1 VVKYDF
7 RYIVK
12 KDASGHSFIGKIW
25 F

>member
-12 KDASGHSFIGKIW
+12 KDASGHSFVGKIW